1 MQRSNHSAR
10 HCSVIT
16 ATVAL
21 LLLLASGAQAQ
32 TFSLIYSFTGSS
44 TGEYPGELTID
55 KAGNLYGFTSGGTGG
70 AGLIWELKQR
80 NGSWQFITL
89 YAFQGGNDGGG
100 PQRVIF
106 GPDGALY
113 GVTEGGGTTGS
124 GTVFRLAPKATFC
137 PTVLCPWE
145 KTILYNFTGDFNQND
160 GYEPV
165 GPVTFDA
172 AGNIYGVTYNGGEP
186 NQGIAWKLTKSNGS
200 WSESILHT
208 FGTGNDGALP
218 TDGVI
223 LDPSGNVYG
232 TTSFGGAGQLGTVYE
247 LSPSGSGYTETILHD
262 FAPGGDAGEV
272 PVGGLIFDPSGDL
285 LGTTTDGGN
294 EGGTVF
300 MLTPGSGS
308 WTISVLAYISPGT
321 DGPFA
326 MLFRS
331 PAGNLY
337 GTTLNN
343 PSAGA
348 VFEVTPNGGG
358 WTYSNLYVFR
368 DGGDG
373 GHPDSNVVMDA
384 NGNLYGTALYGGGGY
399 CDGNGC
405 GTVWEIR
412 P

>member
-1 MQRSNHSAR
+1 
-10 HCSVIT
+10 
-16 ATVAL
+16 L

-223 LDPSGNVYG
+223 LDQSGNVYG
-232 TTSFGGAGQLGTVYE
+232 NFLWRRGAAGHGVRAQPLRIRLYRNHPAR
-247 LSPSGSGYTETILHD
+247 LCPRRRCRRGSCRRIDLRSLRR
-262 FAPGGDAGEV
+262 FA
-272 PVGGLIFDPSGDL
+272 
-285 LGTTTDGGN
+285 
-294 EGGTVF
+294 
-300 MLTPGSGS
+300 
-308 WTISVLAYISPGT
+308 
-321 DGPFA
+321 
-326 MLFRS
+326 
-331 PAGNLY
+331 
-337 GTTLNN
+337 
-343 PSAGA
+343 
-348 VFEVTPNGGG
+348 
-358 WTYSNLYVFR
+358 
-368 DGGDG
+368 
-373 GHPDSNVVMDA
+373 GHNH
-384 NGNLYGTALYGGGGY
+384 
-399 CDGNGC
+399 
-405 GTVWEIR
+405 R
-412 P
+412 RRQ